1 LFLQNEDEINILKE
15 KKIILISDKNIEY
28 NVKLFITNNDLFCIN
43 LSTTQNIPFK
53 NYSLSLSMNEL
64 IKNRFFKIFINLDEI
79 FRELENKIEKSIII
93 EDSNL
98 IYLDIPIG
106 LKVINDIILEI
117 KKTIRPN
124 EEIIQELEI
133 EINNKNNII
142 NEKDIKIKEIEN
154 KIKENEIKIN
164 KLQNKLNEI
173 EKNKEELE
181 LNKNLINS
189 YENIIKKINT
199 LYNFIL
205 KISIIIIIIIII
217 LLFLFDLF
225 FMNSIVPS
233 HH

>member
-98 IYLDIPIG
+98 LYLDIPIG
-106 LKVINDIILEI
+106 LNVIKDIILEI
-117 KKTIRPN
+117 KETKKSN
-124 EEIIQELEI
+124 EDIIQELETK
-133 EINNKNNII
+133 INNQNILI
-142 NEKDIKIKEIEN
+142 NEK
-154 KIKENEIKIN
+154 
-164 KLQNKLNEI
+164 
-173 EKNKEELE
+173 
-181 LNKNLINS
+181 
-189 YENIIKKINT
+189 IIK
-199 LYNFIL
+199 
-205 KISIIIIIIIII
+205 
-217 LLFLFDLF
+217 
-225 FMNSIVPS
+225 
-233 HH
+233 